1 MTDAAPTMPKET
13 GMKLAMLRAR
23 TTGLRPTGTEGMR
36 PEPRLTVVGEGSP
49 MLAWPTNRGGAVAA
63 DDRDAEGRPP
73 AGVTVTAELRTRRF
87 ADGAVQEERYTATAT
102 ALDRSPGAL
111 LAALAEGLRA
121 LEDGDG
127 AFGSG
132 ERMIVEVRVVA

>member
-1 MTDAAPTMPKET
+1 MPEEMD
-13 GMKLAMLRAR
+13 MKLAMLRAR
-23 TTGLRPTGTEGMR
+23 ATGLRPTGTEGMR

-49 MLAWPTNRGGAVAA
+49 MLAWPTNRGRAVATE
-63 DDRDAEGRPP
+63 DRNKQGQPP

-102 ALDRSPGAL
+102 APDRSPGAL

-121 LEDGDG
+121 LGDGDD